1 MDVSVSPSPSDIRS
15 LMNSN
20 LLEKKKFSLRKKLGG
35 GGKNEEQQISL
46 FSRVLWSV
54 IVTYIDLRCIYSFGQ
69 SSG

>member
-20 LLEKKKFSLRKKLGG
+20 LLEKEKFSLRKKLGG
-35 GGKNEEQQISL
+35 GGKNEEQQIYL
-46 FSRVLWSV
+46 FSRVLWSLK
-54 IVTYIDLRCIYSFGQ
+54 VTYIDLGCIYYFGQ